1 MFNRKSQGEIFEKKK
16 KKLLKQEAER
26 IELSDKDKKWILTDI
41 HTRLSIN
48 DKDLKEWEKQPSN
61 VPKDKPKIFATLSE
75 KAAGKSTH

>member
-1 MFNRKSQGEIFEKKK
+1 MFNRKSQGEIFEKKI

-48 DKDLKEWEKQPSN
+48 DKDLKEWEK
-61 VPKDKPKIFATLSE
+61 
-75 KAAGKSTH
+75 